1 MIRSRLLVGLFLPFA
16 FCLLASA
23 QQQPPDAPSATAAAQ
38 EKQDAGAP
46 SKPAVGLGGSE
57 HRFWDKTNILLFAGV
72 TGARFFDYGSTIW
85 MRHRGVHEWLL
96 TDEIVDNHAAFALI
110 EVGGAAASVG
120 LSYAF
125 HKTGH
130 HKLERAVS
138 VIHIGVAT
146 GGAIRNFTLAP

>member
-1 MIRSRLLVGLFLPFA
+1 MSRLRLLVLCLLPFS
-16 FCLLASA
+16 FCLPTRA
-23 QQQPPDAPSATAAAQ
+23 QEQQPDAPSATRAAAQ
-38 EKQDAGAP
+38 EKQSAP
-46 SKPAVGLGGSE
+46 VGSE

-138 VIHIGVAT
+138 IIHIGVAT
-146 GGAIRNFTLAP
+146 GGAIRNFTLP

>member
-1 MIRSRLLVGLFLPFA
+1 MFLWLTMTRSRPFALFLLPFA
-16 FCLLASA
+16 FCLCALA
-23 QQQPPDAPSATAAAQ
+23 QQEPPDAPSAARQQTAKA
-38 EKQDAGAP
+38 EVP
-46 SKPAVGLGGSE
+46 T
-57 HRFWDKTNILLFAGV
+57 HRFWDKTNVLLFAGV
-72 TGARFFDYGSTIW
+72 TGARFLDYASTIG
-85 MRHRGVHEWLL
+85 MRNRGVHEWLL

-138 VIHIGVAT
+138 IIHIGVAT
-146 GGAIRNFTLAP
+146 GGAIRNFTLGR